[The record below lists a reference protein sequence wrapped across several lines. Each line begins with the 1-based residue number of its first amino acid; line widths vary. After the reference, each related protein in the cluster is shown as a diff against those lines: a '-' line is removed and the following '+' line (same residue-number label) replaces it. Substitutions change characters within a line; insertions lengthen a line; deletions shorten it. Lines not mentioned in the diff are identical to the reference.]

1 MALSATMVAIL
12 TLLASR
18 CSLTDQLRVEVYAA
32 VPFMNKLRAELLA
45 SIDDAVELT
54 MGVGR
59 RGDVYLQRILNGAAG
74 YALAGPS
81 AFSTSAV
88 TPASIAALISGKVAT
103 VVQDSTVA
111 VGATGGYIASG
122 AVTTA
127 GAIAQVDLNN
137 T

>member
-1 MALSATMVAIL
+1 MPHVPPSHASSSSGSGGGGGGGGTSLSASSALVPSLRLSPQQL
-12 TLLASR
+12 T
-18 CSLTDQLRVEVYAA
+18 
-32 VPFMNKLRAELLA
+32 
-45 SIDDAVELT
+45 
-54 MGVGR
+54 
-59 RGDVYLQRILNGAAG
+59 
-74 YALAGPS
+74 
-81 AFSTSAV
+81 
-88 TPASIAALISGKVAT
+88 ALISGKVAT